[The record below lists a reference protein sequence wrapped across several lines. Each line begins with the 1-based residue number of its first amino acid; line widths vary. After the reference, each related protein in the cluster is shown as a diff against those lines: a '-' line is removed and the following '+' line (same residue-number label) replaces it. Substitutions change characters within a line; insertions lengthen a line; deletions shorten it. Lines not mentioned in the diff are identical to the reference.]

1 MKKVSVAIPAYN
13 QAHLIGQAIESV
25 QAQDYPNL
33 EIIVSDNNS
42 MDDTPRVMKAYL
54 SDPRVKY
61 FRNETNLGMI
71 GNFKKALYE
80 YSTGDYALHLD
91 GDDYLIDPGYIRRAM
106 ELVNRHG
113 LALVFARTK
122 SFYEKD
128 NLFVE
133 DKVNDDLPEIM
144 DGNWLFL
151 NYYKGYSIPTLTA
164 VHDRSYAMEIGFFE
178 KNIRSSD
185 WEGLLKLIIGKKV
198 GFVNRFISVWRRH
211 GFNYTLNQDLDII
224 ISNVEFIDSPYRFAL
239 DRQSFSPDT
248 LTLWRRRMLKR
259 YFVQALVRA
268 ILTGNRLQ
276 EKGIVDFLL
285 KYDRSVYDMIRMDP
299 RFIIMKGIVRS
310 RKLTY
315 FVFKHILKQETF
327 IKDFEY
333 INKP

>member
-13 QAHLIGQAIESV
+13 QAHFIGQAIESV

-33 EIIVSDNNS
+33 EIIVSDNHS
-42 MDDTPRVMKAYL
+42 TDDTQRVMKAYL

-91 GDDYLIDPGYIRRAM
+91 GDDYLIDPGYIRGAM
-106 ELVNRHG
+106 ELINRHG

-133 DKVNDDLPEIM
+133 DKVNDDLQEIM

-185 WEGLLKLIIGKKV
+185 WESLLKLIVGKKV
-198 GFVNRFISVWRRH
+198 GFVNRFVSVWRRH

-239 DRQSFSPDT
+239 DRKLFPSGT

-268 ILTGNRLQ
+268 ILTNNRLQ

-285 KYDRSVYDMIRMDP
+285 KYDRSVYNMIRMDP
-299 RFIIMKGIVRS
+299 RFIVMKGMIRS
-310 RKLTY
+310 RKMTY

-333 INKP
+333 INKA